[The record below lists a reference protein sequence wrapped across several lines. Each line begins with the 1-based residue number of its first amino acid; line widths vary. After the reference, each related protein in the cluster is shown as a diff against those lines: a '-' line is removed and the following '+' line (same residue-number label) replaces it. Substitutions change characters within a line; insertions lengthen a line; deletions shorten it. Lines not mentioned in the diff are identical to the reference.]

1 MNWIQFQINMKNK
14 TAKLGIL
21 LALAF
26 ILSYIES
33 LIPINM
39 AIPGIKLGL
48 ANIVIVYCLF
58 TMKTGETILITLTR
72 NLLVAM
78 TFGNFSLFFY
88 STGGS
93 MLSIITMLTMKKLTY
108 SARRILSISGIS
120 MLGGISH
127 NIGQLLVAILFISNL
142 NLMYYM
148 PILIIV
154 GAMTGF
160 IIGLIVNKIYI
171 KMIGDQHDYNT

>member
-26 ILSYIES
+26 MLSYIES